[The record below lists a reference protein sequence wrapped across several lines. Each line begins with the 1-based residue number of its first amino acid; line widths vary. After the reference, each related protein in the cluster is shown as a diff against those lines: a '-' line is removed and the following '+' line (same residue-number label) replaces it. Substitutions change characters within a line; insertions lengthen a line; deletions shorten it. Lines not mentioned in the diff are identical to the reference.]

1 MIELMRRGNPLKFLI
16 LLWIPLVVFG
26 QDNET
31 CVMCHE
37 DEDLSVIR
45 RGLELSLYVTDEH
58 LEGTPHEGFDCIE
71 CHTALEGVEDFPHD
85 PLVALPDCGTCHEDA
100 QKEFIDGFFRPLR
113 DKGYTAIPTCSD
125 CHGKHEVSWQG
136 QPRQVCGVCHQDIV
150 EDFFHSAHWDEETE
164 TSDVTCVSCHSPHNK
179 LEKADYLPGEWKIH
193 LTESCRSCHLENVE
207 NYDLSGHYREVLAGN
222 LNAPVCSDCHAR
234 HRVLSPRDANSEV
247 SVARLDLV
255 CSNCHL
261 GYEASIHRPET
272 DSDPRLETCV
282 VCHTGHQTEMVG
294 TAATSVFD
302 IKLDQVCLR
311 CHTDNL
317 LTDESDA
324 HGLIHREELA
334 KVANGEASNCG
345 NCHTYHYLAPNHP
358 GDHALAKSCV
368 DCHPNQQKQ
377 YEISSHYIAYQKG
390 HREAPNCVDCHDDRR
405 IKKSEEQFMGESI
418 IELCARCHTDRSIT
432 MKFQLNPNV
441 LEGYNTSYHGQM
453 YQLGYQGEKFATCIS
468 CHDNHSILSSD
479 HPEST
484 IHKSHIVATCSRCH
498 DDVNENFVQYLQHY
512 TPMAQEP
519 NLVLDFIHQAM
530 VILLTSVLIVFG
542 GHTVLWL
549 IRLLIKRLRQGPLKK
564 PAKTGRRV
572 KRFTLTERFLHVG
585 MILSFLT
592 LASTGLPLKYSH
604 SELANWFVHNVIGF
618 QFAAIA
624 HRVGASLMGVVFIVH
639 LAILFR
645 KAVLEKKKGIFWG
658 PNSLVPNFQDLKDFY
673 HHVLY
678 FIGIRKSEP
687 SFGRWTYWE
696 KFDYFAVFW
705 GMFAIGAS
713 GLALWFPE
721 LISRI
726 FPGWMINAAH
736 IIHSEE
742 ALLATAFIFT
752 VHFFNTHLRPD
763 TFPMDE
769 SIFSGHVTEERF
781 EEERS
786 LQKEVLTELEYQNI
800 LTNPLP
806 NWKRWVFRIAAYT
819 FLTIGLIL
827 LILILVGTFS

>member
-1 MIELMRRGNPLKFLI
+1 MIELMRRGNPFKFLI
-16 LLWIPLVVFG
+16 LLWIPLVIFG

-37 DEDLSVIR
+37 DEDLSVMR

-58 LEGTPHEGFDCIE
+58 LEDTPHEGFDCIE
-71 CHTALEGVEDFPHD
+71 CHTALEGVEDFPHN
-85 PLVALPDCGTCHEDA
+85 PLVALPDCGACHEDA
-100 QKEFIDGFFRPLR
+100 QEEFINGFFRPLQN
-113 DKGYTAIPTCSD
+113 KGYTAIPTCSD
-125 CHGKHEVSWQG
+125 CHGKHKVSWQG
-136 QPRQVCGVCHQDIV
+136 QPRQVCGVCHQDIL
-150 EDFFHSAHWDEETE
+150 EEFYSSAHWHEETE
-164 TSDVTCVSCHSPHNK
+164 TADVTCVSCHSPHNK
-179 LEKADYLPGEWKIH
+179 QEKADYSPGEWKIH
-193 LTESCRSCHLENVE
+193 LTESCRDCHREKVE
-207 NYDLSGHYREVLAGN
+207 NYDLSGHFREVLAGN
-222 LNAPVCSDCHAR
+222 LKAPVCSDCHAR
-234 HRVLSPRDANSEV
+234 HKVLSPRDSNSEV
-247 SVARLDLV
+247 SVARLDMV
-255 CSNCHL
+255 CSSCHL

-311 CHTDNL
+311 CHTGKL

-324 HGLIHREELA
+324 HGSIHRDELA
-334 KVANGEASNCG
+334 KVSNGQASNCG
-345 NCHTYHYLAPNHP
+345 NCHTYHFLAPNHP
-358 GDHALAKSCV
+358 RDRALEKSCV
-368 DCHPNQQKQ
+368 DCHPKVQQQ
-377 YEISSHYIAYQKG
+377 YEQSSHFISYQKG
-390 HREAPNCVDCHDDRR
+390 HAEAPTCVTCHDDRR
-405 IKKSEEQFMGESI
+405 IKKSEEQFLGESI
-418 IELCARCHTDRSIT
+418 ITLCARCHSNRDIT

-468 CHDNHSILSSD
+468 CHDNHSILPSD

-519 NLVLDFIHQAM
+519 NQVLDFIHHAM
-530 VILLTSVLIVFG
+530 IILLTSVLIVFG

-549 IRLLIKRLRQGPLKK
+549 IRLLIKRLLHGPLSKSTK
-564 PAKTGRRV
+564 SNRRV
-572 KRFTLTERFLHVG
+572 KRFTPLERALHIG
-585 MILSFLT
+585 MILSFMT

-604 SELANWFVHNVIGF
+604 SEMANWFVHNIIGF

-624 HRVGASLMGVVFIVH
+624 HRVAASLMGVVFFVH
-639 LAILFR
+639 LSILFR

-658 PNSLVPNFQDLKDFY
+658 PDSLVPNPQDFVDFY
-673 HHVLY
+673 QHILY
-678 FIGIRKSEP
+678 FIGIRKTEP
-687 SFGRWTYWE
+687 EFGRWTYWE

-726 FPGWMINAAH
+726 FPGWLINAAH
-736 IIHSEE
+736 IVHSEE

-752 VHFFNTHLRPD
+752 VHFFNTHLRPG

-769 SIFSGHVTEERF
+769 AIFSGHMTEERF
-781 EEERS
+781 EEERT
-786 LQKEVLTELEYQNI
+786 LQKEVLSDMEYQDL

-806 NWKRWVFRIAAYT
+806 NWKRWVFRITAYT